1 MLHCE
6 LPTLEVMKR
15 TLVAIS
21 ASVVLVNTAMVGASA
36 VGALV
41 AADAL
46 GETWSGAPNAASVL
60 GTALGALGVGSL
72 MARRGWRTGLLL
84 AYALATAGGL
94 SAAFGV
100 LSGHLLLLIAGML
113 LLGIG
118 NAAANLSRYA
128 LADLYPPERGGIVL
142 GGVVWAG
149 TIGAIVG
156 PNLLGPTAG
165 VASAAGLPPLT
176 GAYVVAVIAMT
187 GATLAATLISKQRVQ
202 PLSDS
207 SGAGLTAL
215 TEPRVAV
222 PMAAMVAANFTM
234 VAVMTMTPVHVQLHG
249 QGLHVV
255 GAVIS
260 AHMIGMFALSPL
272 AGRLADWR
280 GGASVVCL
288 GVGTLV
294 SASLLAAFADPSDAL
309 DLSVAVFFLGLG
321 WNLCWV
327 GGSSSMLARG
337 AVQVVGDVDAVVWT
351 ASAAASLLSG
361 ALAAAGGFGLV
372 ATVGGAVALL
382 PLVPLV
388 FARAADKRRT
398 FNVKEI
404 EA

>member
-1 MLHCE
+1 
-6 LPTLEVMKR
+6 MKR
-15 TLVAIS
+15 TVLAIS
-21 ASVVLVNTAMVGASA
+21 AGVVLMNTAMVGASA

-41 AADAL
+41 AAGTL
-46 GETWSGAPNAASVL
+46 GETWSGAPNAVAVL
-60 GTALGALGVGSL
+60 GTALGALGVGSV
-72 MARRGWRTGLLL
+72 MARRGRRTGLLL
-84 AYALATAGGL
+84 AYALASAGGL
-94 SAAFGV
+94 SAAFAV
-100 LSGHLLLLIAGML
+100 LSGHLVLLMAGML

-128 LADLYPPERGGIVL
+128 LADLYPPERRGIVL

-165 VASAAGLPPLT
+165 AASAAGLPPLT
-176 GAYVVAVIAMT
+176 GAYIVAVIAMA
-187 GATLAATLISKQRVQ
+187 GATLAAMLISKQRVQ
-202 PLSDS
+202 SMSGS

-249 QGLHVV
+249 QGLQVV

-272 AGRLADWR
+272 SGRLADWR

-309 DLSVAVFFLGLG
+309 DLSVAVFLLGLG

-327 GGSSSMLARG
+327 GGSSMLAREG
-337 AVQVVGDVDAVVWT
+337 AVQVEGDVDAVIWT

-361 ALAAAGGFGLV
+361 ALLAAGGFGLV
-372 ATVGGAVALL
+372 ATVGGAAALL
-382 PLVPLV
+382 PLAPLGL
-388 FARAADKRRT
+388 ARAADKHRT
-398 FNVKEI
+398 FKMKEI